1 MKEGGNNGL
10 FMYTNDNTKLTLV
23 SKVDGN
29 VWDTVNA
36 ASIYSASGT
45 AWPWAW
51 SMYGGSQ
58 ADIAV
63 AQFKLTGF
71 SPPAQTVWLHFRAHR
86 TGLIQTSWPS
96 RYNIAASN
104 GSIFATAQLYAS
116 YAWTNHS
123 VNVSSPYVEQFHTSN
138 WNFMMMSPI
147 GDGFAHP
154 ADHTELSWY
163 MLEVVD

>member
-1 MKEGGNNGL
+1 MQGGCQPVCDGHLANQTNPSTCFFPVKEGGNNGL

-36 ASIYSASGT
+36 AS
-45 AWPWAW
+45 
-51 SMYGGSQ
+51 
-58 ADIAV
+58 
-63 AQFKLTGF
+63 
-71 SPPAQTVWLHFRAHR
+71 
-86 TGLIQTSWPS
+86 
-96 RYNIAASN
+96 
-104 GSIFATAQLYAS
+104 YAS
-116 YAWTNHS
+116 TNHS